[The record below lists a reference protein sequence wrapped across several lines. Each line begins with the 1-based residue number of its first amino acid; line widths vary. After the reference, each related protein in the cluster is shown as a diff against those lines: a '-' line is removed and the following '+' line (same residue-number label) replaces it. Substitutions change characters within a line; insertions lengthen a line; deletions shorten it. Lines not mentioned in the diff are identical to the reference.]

1 MIALQLNPP
10 IRVHT
15 PKGEGFA
22 RILLDYGPDL
32 NTVWI
37 VSLFNTGA
45 TFHVDSAEIR
55 MGGNEMYDIPEPL
68 PSKERMI

>member
-10 IRVHT
+10 IRVLT

-32 NTVWI
+32 NSVWI
-37 VSLFNTGA
+37 VSLFDTGE

-55 MGGNEMYDIPEPL
+55 MGGNAMYDIPEPQ
-68 PSKERMI
+68 PFTERMI